1 MDKRKTYYCILDT
14 ETTATTSPEENKKKK
29 VIEKLVYD
37 LGYTIATKK
46 EIVLKRNFLIQ
57 EIFCNEQLMNNA
69 YFISKK
75 PMYDRMVENN
85 QVEVIPLATAV
96 KRMQEDFKEYNV
108 TKFCAYNVSFD
119 LDALMQTVFFIYRNI
134 FKRLWKKTRKGTFIP
149 DTELFL
155 KKVILHKE
163 DIEILDLWTLS
174 CQTLCNQKTF
184 QAFYK
189 QLSEKGNVKSNA
201 EIVYNYINGTT
212 NFEEEHTALNDA
224 IIETEIL
231 QRIVK
236 IHQKITSKWT
246 CFPFRMI
253 NK

>member
-1 MDKRKTYYCILDT
+1 MDKRKNYYCILDT
-14 ETTATTSPEENKKKK
+14 ETTATVSPDENKKKK
-29 VIEKLVYD
+29 VVEKLVYD

-46 EIVLKRNFLIQ
+46 EIVLKRNYLIQ
-57 EIFCNEQLMNNA
+57 EIFDNKQLMNNA
-69 YFISKK
+69 YFASKK
-75 PMYDRMVENN
+75 PMYDKMVASN
-85 QVEVIPLATAV
+85 QVEIIPFATAV
-96 KRMQEDFKEYNV
+96 KQMQRDFTEYNV

-119 LDALMQTVFFIYRNI
+119 LDALMQTALYIYRNV
-134 FKRLWKKTRKGTFIP
+134 FKILWKKTKKGTFVP

-189 QLSEKGNVKSNA
+189 VINKGKVKSNA

-212 NFEEEHTALNDA
+212 EFEEDHTALSDA

-231 QRIVK
+231 QRILK
-236 IHQKITSKWT
+236 IHQKVETKWT
-246 CFPFRMI
+246 CFPSRLI
-253 NK
+253 QK

>member
-1 MDKRKTYYCILDT
+1 MDKRKTYYCVLDT

-37 LGYTIATKK
+37 LGYTIVTKK
-46 EIVLKRNFLIQ
+46 EIILKRNFLIQ

-69 YFISKK
+69 YFINKK
-75 PMYDRMVENN
+75 PMYDKMVENN

-134 FKRLWKKTRKGTFIP
+134 FKRLWKKTSKGTFIP

-155 KKVILHKE
+155 KRVILHKE

-212 NFEEEHTALNDA
+212 NFEEDHTALSDA

-236 IHQKITSKWT
+236 IHQKIISKWT

>member
-1 MDKRKTYYCILDT
+1 MDKRKNYYCILDT
-14 ETTATTSPEENKKKK
+14 ETTATTPPEENKKKK

-75 PMYDRMVENN
+75 SMYDKMVENN
-85 QVEVIPLATAV
+85 QIEIIPLATAI
-96 KRMQEDFKEYNV
+96 KQMQKDFEKYNV
-108 TKFCAYNVSFD
+108 TKFGAYNVSFD

-134 FKRLWKKTRKGTFIP
+134 FKMLWKKTSKGTFIP

-212 NFEEEHTALNDA
+212 DFEEEHTALNDA

-231 QRIVK
+231 QRILK
-236 IHQKITSKWT
+236 IHQKVDTKWT
-246 CFPFRMI
+246 SFPFRMI
-253 NK
+253 KK